1 MLFISVTFDMSS
13 PERLMFLSD
22 SQPLNIQA
30 TLVTLAVLNADRST
44 EPRFLQPENMLLI
57 SVTLEVSMPARLT
70 DFKFLQLVNIPRM
83 LVTFDMSSCDKST
96 L

>member
-1 MLFISVTFDMSS
+1 
-13 PERLMFLSD
+13 
-22 SQPLNIQA
+22 
-30 TLVTLAVLNADRST
+30 
-44 EPRFLQPENMLLI
+44 MLLI

-70 DFKFLQLVNIPRM
+70 DFKFLQLVNMPRV